1 MPRPLSRF
9 EIKVWAPIPAKKQIY
24 DKTKKAVFVTKYS
37 FFLFLLQ
44 FISVAECFADFLT
57 ECDIVVIYGVVSN
70 RREF

>member
-1 MPRPLSRF
+1 MPRPLSHF

-57 ECDIVVIYGVVSN
+57 ECNIIMIRTVISN
-70 RREF
+70 R